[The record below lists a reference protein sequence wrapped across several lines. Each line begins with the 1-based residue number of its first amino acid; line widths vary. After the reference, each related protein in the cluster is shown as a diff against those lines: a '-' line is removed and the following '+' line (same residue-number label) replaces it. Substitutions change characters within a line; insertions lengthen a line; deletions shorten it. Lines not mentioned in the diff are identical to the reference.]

1 MDIYLVRHG
10 ESVGNTI
17 PGYSWCDPELS
28 ERGHVQ
34 AKLLAEELNGI
45 NFTKIFSSPLLR
57 TVQTISYTAKN
68 HPDGPA
74 VIELLPELMEVGTN
88 PDYPGAPRNELFEI
102 YDKLII
108 RSSSDTTK
116 GSDVLG
122 DEKTP
127 EIRMQRAKR
136 VVKYLKENFSD
147 DDTILISA
155 HGTFNNYLL
164 LAMLDFDY
172 NIGFNFSQHN
182 ACISLVRYFV
192 ENGIDRTKAVFI
204 NNTRHLS
211 KDLLT

>member
-28 ERGHVQ
+28 ERGHAQ

-57 TVQTISYTAKN
+57 TVQTISYTAKS

-74 VIELLPELMEVGTN
+74 EIELLSDLMEVGT
-88 PDYPGAPRNELFEI
+88 DSSYHGAPENELYDI
-102 YDKLII
+102 YEKLIK
-108 RSSSDTTK
+108 RPASDTTK
-116 GSDVLG
+116 GRDVLG
-122 DEKTP
+122 DEKPPKDTL
-127 EIRMQRAKR
+127 ERAKR
-136 VVKYLKENFSD
+136 VVKYLKENFGEN
-147 DDTILISA
+147 DTILISA
-155 HGTFNNYLL
+155 HGTFNTYLL

-172 NIGFNFSQHN
+172 NIGFNFSQNN

-192 ENGIDRTKAVFI
+192 ENGIDRTKAVYI
-204 NNTRHLS
+204 NNTRHLP
-211 KDLLT
+211 KDMLT